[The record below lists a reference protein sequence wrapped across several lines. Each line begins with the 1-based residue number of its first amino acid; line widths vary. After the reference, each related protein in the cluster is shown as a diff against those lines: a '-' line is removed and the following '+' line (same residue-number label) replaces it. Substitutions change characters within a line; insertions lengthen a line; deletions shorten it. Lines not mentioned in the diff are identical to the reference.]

1 MVYKDLQEKLSCNWE
16 KDLDTENINFVTPEL
31 LGVDPKFIRAFVT
44 EKGVAVYKRHRKN
57 GFVDDTAG
65 SASWKLPS

>member
-1 MVYKDLQEKLSCNWE
+1 MFCLPAALSLQAVNRIRQE

-44 EKGVAVYKRHRKN
+44 EKGVVP
-57 GFVDDTAG
+57 AG
-65 SASWKLPS
+65 SMYELSVQYSKELRGE